1 MNKQDIKLLV
11 ILVVVI
17 SLLFSILFL
26 FFDKETKN
34 AYVYY
39 EDKLV
44 LTIDLQEKETKT
56 YEVDGALGKVVFE
69 TENQKIRVIEENSPN
84 HICSKQGYI
93 SKSYEVLVCLPNKI
107 VVKLENDQEI
117 DAIVK

>member
-11 ILVVVI
+11 ILIVII

-26 FFDKETKN
+26 FFNKQTKN

-44 LTIDLQEKETKT
+44 LTIDLKETGTRT
-56 YEVDGALGKVVFE
+56 YQVDGALGKVVLE
-69 TENQKIRVIEENSPN
+69 TESQKIRVIEENSPN

-93 SKSYEVLVCLPNKI
+93 SKSYEVLVCLPNKV
-107 VVKLENDQEI
+107 VVKLESDQEI
-117 DAIVK
+117 DTIVK